1 MSRQCRHISESV
13 HLKRRSVV
21 LRTPRR
27 RKAPRSRSV
36 DGVLRGRGAAAA
48 RQVALSRLGRHS
60 RTLAQATLHPLR
72 VAIWHYTAELWQLGR
87 RWRGGL
93 QRHTMSSG
101 PGYPQ
106 PD

>member
-48 RQVALSRLGRHS
+48 RQVALSRSGVTRAHWRRRHS
-60 RTLAQATLHPLR
+60 IPYAWLSGTTPQ
-72 VAIWHYTAELWQLGR
+72 
-87 RWRGGL
+87 
-93 QRHTMSSG
+93 SSG
-101 PGYPQ
+101 S
-106 PD
+106 